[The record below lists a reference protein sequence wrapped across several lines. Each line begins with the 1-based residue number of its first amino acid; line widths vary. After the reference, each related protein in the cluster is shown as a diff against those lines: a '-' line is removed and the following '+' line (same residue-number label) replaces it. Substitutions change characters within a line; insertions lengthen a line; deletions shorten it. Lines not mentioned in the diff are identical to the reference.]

1 MNELYTT
8 VILPV
13 TTVIMTVVIE
23 TLISVT
29 KLMIIMSYGNQKQLT
44 AKQNGW
50 SRRQKTLT
58 AGFGLYTSREHASSL
73 LRY

>member
-1 MNELYTT
+1 MQFRINYRHSRFVMNELYTT

-44 AKQNGW
+44 AKQNG
-50 SRRQKTLT
+50 
-58 AGFGLYTSREHASSL
+58 
-73 LRY
+73 